1 MNCSAGIQKERQTN
15 IHIIFKF
22 VTLALHKLEGTF
34 IWNFIIEFT
43 FNIECLGKKMTHLFF
58 IIAFF
63 MIMLMII
70 AIHMLNNDTLRIP
83 KW

>member
-43 FNIECLGKKMTHLFF
+43 FNIECLGKK
-58 IIAFF
+58 
-63 MIMLMII
+63 
-70 AIHMLNNDTLRIP
+70 NDTLIFHHSIFYDYAYDYSYTYA
-83 KW
+83 